1 MNYQTLYF
9 GSLTIRRNVREKV
22 KKVSCGNITERY
34 IRDIMETMY
43 VIVVSF
49 AIVTFIKIKV
59 DY

>member
-34 IRDIMETMY
+34 IQGIMAAMY
-43 VIVVSF
+43 VIVDSF
-49 AIVTFIKIKV
+49 ANATLVK
-59 DY
+59 